1 MGAYGLPNGSFQSLG
16 LETCVT
22 PARQDACSS
31 HSLPVVLFSGALATS
46 RHLYNAM
53 LQNIASAGYLVLSI
67 DHPYDA
73 DMVEFPDGT
82 IVTGVEID
90 SDADIELALSTRV
103 ADIEFVSNQIYNV
116 SASKDLF
123 PLGLRLERQSKMAVV
138 GHSLGGA
145 AAATAMM
152 NMPSLRGGVNLDGS
166 MFGSVLTTGFDGPFM
181 LMGHENKTQETDPS
195 WKTLWPRLVG
205 WKKELE
211 VKNAVHY
218 SFSDLPLVVTALGL
232 DGKLPAEVGELLATC
247 ITDSYSN
254 RLIMAPKIFLT
265 GATGYIGGDTLFA
278 LYNKHSDY
286 EIAALVRT
294 EEKAKS
300 VTEAFPKVRIVIGGL
315 DDSKILED
323 EAAKAD
329 VVIHTADASDHE
341 GAAKAIAKGL
351 ASGHSKEK
359 PGFWLHTGGTGILC
373 WETMRDDN
381 KLGEWSERE
390 YNDWTAVQDLTGLP
404 KDAFHKNVDD
414 LVLAAGSESVKTA
427 ILCPPT
433 IYGRGRG
440 PLNTRSRQA
449 YELAHLILT
458 GQYIPIIG
466 QGKARWNNVHV
477 SDLAQLF
484 VLLTEAAVNS
494 NTDSKL
500 WNEQGYYIVENG
512 EHLWADLARLM
523 GKKATELGLVD
534 KKELKEEKLGKDK
547 AIEQAGFEAVSW
559 GFNSRGKAER
569 AKKLVGWQ
577 PKGPSIEDNVEEI
590 LNDEKSRLEKK

>member
-1 MGAYGLPNGSFQSLG
+1 MPPATANFMDTKLGAYGLPNGSFQSLG

-116 SASKDLF
+116 SASKGLF

-211 VKNAVHY
+211 VKNAAHY
-218 SFSDLPLVVTALGL
+218 SFSDLPLVITALGL
-232 DGKLPAEVGELLATC
+232 DGKLPAEVGELLGNIEGRRMT
-247 ITDSYSN
+247 
-254 RLIMAPKIFLT
+254 
-265 GATGYIGGDTLFA
+265 TL
-278 LYNKHSDY
+278 
-286 EIAALVRT
+286 
-294 EEKAKS
+294 
-300 VTEAFPKVRIVIGGL
+300 VTEYVATFL
-315 DDSKILED
+315 DTTLK
-323 EAAKAD
+323 KGK
-329 VVIHTADASDHE
+329 E
-341 GAAKAIAKGL
+341 GAF
-351 ASGHSKEK
+351 SKVGDQFPEV
-359 PGFWLHTGGTGILC
+359 
-373 WETMRDDN
+373 
-381 KLGEWSERE
+381 SEV
-390 YNDWTAVQDLTGLP
+390 A
-404 KDAFHKNVDD
+404 
-414 LVLAAGSESVKTA
+414 
-427 ILCPPT
+427 
-433 IYGRGRG
+433 
-440 PLNTRSRQA
+440 
-449 YELAHLILT
+449 
-458 GQYIPIIG
+458 
-466 QGKARWNNVHV
+466 
-477 SDLAQLF
+477 
-484 VLLTEAAVNS
+484 
-494 NTDSKL
+494 
-500 WNEQGYYIVENG
+500 
-512 EHLWADLARLM
+512 
-523 GKKATELGLVD
+523 
-534 KKELKEEKLGKDK
+534 
-547 AIEQAGFEAVSW
+547 
-559 GFNSRGKAER
+559 
-569 AKKLVGWQ
+569 
-577 PKGPSIEDNVEEI
+577 
-590 LNDEKSRLEKK
+590 